1 MRISKELAKG
11 SRCHTVKIT
20 TTYWKTNP
28 DWYDYDENDEPYL
41 TEKAP
46 PEAHES
52 FRLNMEKIKKTE
64 KTGIIYN

>member
-1 MRISKELAKG
+1 M
-11 SRCHTVKIT
+11 KIT
-20 TTYWKTNP
+20 TTYWMKNP

-52 FRLNMEKIKKTE
+52 FRLNMEKIKRTE
-64 KTGIIYN
+64 KTGIIFY

>member
-1 MRISKELAKG
+1 M
-11 SRCHTVKIT
+11 KIT
-20 TTYWKTNP
+20 TTYWKKNP

-52 FRLNMEKIKKTE
+52 FRLNMEKIKRNE
-64 KTGIIYN
+64 ETGIIYY